1 MGVVRGVACPKF
13 LFPGV
18 GKYENIS
25 KEKSGQSSN
34 GPEILLCLALA
45 LTPTVS
51 SSPNRIP
58 RPSPYFTVVAALQQ
72 LVTGPKIC

>member
-1 MGVVRGVACPKF
+1 MGVVRGVACPNF
-13 LFPGV
+13 LFPEV

-25 KEKSGQSSN
+25 KERSGQSSN

-45 LTPTVS
+45 LALTP
-51 SSPNRIP
+51 SPNRSP
-58 RPSPYFTVVAALQQ
+58 RPSCYFTVVATLQQ